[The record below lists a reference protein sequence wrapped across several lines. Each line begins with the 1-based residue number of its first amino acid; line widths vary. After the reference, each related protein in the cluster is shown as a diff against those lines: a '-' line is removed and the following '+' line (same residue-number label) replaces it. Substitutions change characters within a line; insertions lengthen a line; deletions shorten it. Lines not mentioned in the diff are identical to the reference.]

1 MIQFDLSNLYKVGEE
16 HSLNEEEFKATASK
30 IPQYLENIFARELGF
45 YKILDDEE
53 TIQKVKEF
61 AKSVEGKYEHIVVLG
76 IGGSSL
82 GPVCLHK
89 ALGHMFKQSRPTLH
103 VMENID
109 PDFVSDL
116 EEAIDFSKTLFIPIS
131 KSGGTAETLSEYFY
145 YRSKIEKMG
154 LNPKDHFVFVTDPN
168 VGWLR
173 EMGQKEEIPMF
184 DIPPNVG
191 GRFSVLTPVGLL
203 PAALI
208 GINIDELIAG
218 AKLQRESFLSTN
230 FEQNLAY
237 QLAAIQYA
245 TSRQGKNINVMYP
258 YSQRLIA
265 LADWYKQL
273 LAESIG
279 KTEEIGITPVRAA
292 GVTDQHS
299 QSQLYMD
306 GPFDKLIIFIKVE
319 KFSKEV
325 QIGYEEEG
333 HYLHNLT
340 FNKLMHT
347 ELKGTADALTEKQKI
362 NMTIQVSEVNATTIG
377 ELFMLFEGS
386 VAFLGEFYGINA
398 FDQPG
403 VELSKVLTKQYLKDE
418 PS

>member
-1 MIQFDLSNLYKVGEE
+1 MIQFDLENLYKVGEE
-16 HSLNEEEFKATASK
+16 HGLSKEEFDSTADS
-30 IPQYLENIFARELGF
+30 IPMFLEGIFAREVGF
-45 YKILDDEE
+45 YEILDDEE
-53 TIQKVKEF
+53 TIQSIKDFAAKVKD
-61 AKSVEGKYEHIVVLG
+61 KYEHIVVLG

-82 GPVCLHK
+82 GTICLQK
-89 ALGHMFKQSRPTLH
+89 SLGHMFNQSKPTLH

-109 PDFVSDL
+109 PDFISGL

-145 YRSKIEKMG
+145 YRGKIEKMG
-154 LNPKDHFVFVTDPN
+154 LDPKDHFVFVTDPN

-173 EMGQKEEIPMF
+173 EMGNKEEIKMF

-208 GINIDELIAG
+208 GLDVDALIEG
-218 AKLQRESFLSTN
+218 AKIQRQNFLSTN
-230 FEQNLAY
+230 FDENIAF
-237 QLAAIQYA
+237 QLAAIQFQIA
-245 TSRQGKNINVMYP
+245 NKGANINVMYP

-279 KTEEIGITPVRAA
+279 KTETIGITPVRAV

-306 GPFDKLIIFIKVE
+306 GPFDKLIMFIKID

-325 QIGYEEEG
+325 EIGYQEEG
-333 HYLHNLT
+333 HYLNNLT

-347 ELKGTADALTEKQKI
+347 ELQGTADALTEKGKP
-362 NMTIQVSEVNATTIG
+362 NMTIHIPEVNASTTG
-377 ELFMLFEGS
+377 ELIMLFEAS
-386 VAFLGEFYGINA
+386 IAFLGEFYSIDA
-398 FDQPG
+398 FNQPG
-403 VELSKVLTKQYLKDE
+403 VELSKVLTKQYLNE
-418 PS
+418 ST